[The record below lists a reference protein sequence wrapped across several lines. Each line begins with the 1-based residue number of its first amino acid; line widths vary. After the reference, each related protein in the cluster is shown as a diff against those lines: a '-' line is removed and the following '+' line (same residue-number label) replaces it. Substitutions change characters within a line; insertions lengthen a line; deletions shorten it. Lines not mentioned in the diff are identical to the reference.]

1 MAYTQIRIR
10 RDTTTNWITNDPV
23 LAEGELVI
31 DTTTHALKIG
41 DGFSNWSSTNYANNF
56 ETIVIVLTKQE
67 TDLVL
72 DNNIPG
78 ILFSPY
84 NMAIT
89 SVRADVDVAPTGSA
103 IVVDMK
109 KNGTTM
115 LDASKIII
123 PADSTGGAGSLVDS
137 SLSVGDK
144 LTFSLEQIGST
155 APGQCL
161 FITIHAER
169 L

>member
-1 MAYTQIRIR
+1 MAYTQIRLR

-31 DTTTHALKIG
+31 DTTTRAIKVG
-41 DGFSNWSSTNYANNF
+41 DGINTWSNTTYANNF
-56 ETIVIVLTKQE
+56 ETIILKLTDPGV
-67 TDLVL
+67 DLVEN
-72 DNNIPG
+72 DIIPG

-84 NMAIT
+84 NMVIT

-103 IVVDMK
+103 VVVDMK

-123 PADSTGGAGSLVDS
+123 PADSTGGLGSLVDS